1 MDPKIIDGLDKLF
14 EAKQAEEQRI
24 AAIRGNRESTELI
37 YLAKFLETRT
47 NLYRP
52 AFEEFAQVIE
62 LRGIKVHIA
71 EHEDQPPAE
80 GAGAYQSASISI
92 TFFIGDRTGRQL
104 HGFPNFSITCLKHS
118 QKLRLH
124 RSTISPKRGG
134 TAGALGEVEIES
146 VTTELIHK
154 YLFDIM
160 HACLETPQRA

>member
-92 TFFIGDRTGRQL
+92 TFL
-104 HGFPNFSITCLKHS
+104 
-118 QKLRLH
+118 
-124 RSTISPKRGG
+124 
-134 TAGALGEVEIES
+134 
-146 VTTELIHK
+146 
-154 YLFDIM
+154 
-160 HACLETPQRA
+160 LETEQAASYMISRISLLHA